1 MTVEVVHWNPR
12 RPVVP
17 GRLGR
22 LVPVRRRVNNFGD
35 LIGPVLVERILAAR
49 GIDPES
55 GGDPARGADPARGGD
70 PVRSGER
77 RLLTVGSILHLA
89 APDDVV
95 WGSGINGKEAHLP
108 PDLRLDVRAVR
119 GPITHRLLREAG
131 IEAPRVYGDPA
142 LLWSRFWP
150 RESYADG
157 DRRAVGFVPNLHDW
171 VRHRDDPR
179 VIAPQGDLHTIVG
192 QIARCEL
199 VVATSLHGIVLAESQ
214 VPRLLRGHGARG
226 VPRRGVG
233 RRGDRDGRRPPA
245 RLGRRRPPGRVPVRP
260 LGLRVTPRTSR

>member
-17 GRLGR
+17 GRFGR

-35 LIGPVLVERILAAR
+35 LIGPALVERILADR
-49 GIDPES
+49 GV
-55 GGDPARGADPARGGD
+55 DPACGGA
-70 PVRSGER
+70 R

-95 WGSGINGKEAHLP
+95 WGSGINGKEVRLP
-108 PDLRLDVRAVR
+108 PGLRLDVRAVR
-119 GPITHRLLREAG
+119 GPITHRLLHEAG

-171 VRHRDDPR
+171 ARHRDDPR

-199 VVATSLHGIVLAESQ
+199 VVATSLHGIVLAESF
-214 VPRLLRGHGARG
+214 GI
-226 VPRRGVG
+226 
-233 RRGDRDGRRPPA
+233 PA
-245 RLGRRRPPGRVPVRP
+245 RLVPPSAEPMHKYHDYYAGTGREEFRVAASVDEAVEMGGARPPVWDADALLSAFP
-260 LGLRVTPRTSR
+260 LDLWA

>member
-35 LIGPVLVERILAAR
+35 LIGPVLVERILADR
-49 GIDPES
+49 GVDP
-55 GGDPARGADPARGGD
+55 GRG
-70 PVRSGER
+70 GER

-199 VVATSLHGIVLAESQ
+199 VVATSLHGIVLAESF
-214 VPRLLRGHGARG
+214 GI
-226 VPRRGVG
+226 
-233 RRGDRDGRRPPA
+233 PA
-245 RLGRRRPPGRVPVRP
+245 RLIPPSSEPMHKYHDYYAGTGREEFRVAASVDEAIEMGGARPPVWDGDAL
-260 LGLRVTPRTSR
+260 LGAFPFDLWG